1 MYSVQNVADW
11 FLNKESMSHKKLEK
25 LIYLAYSYTLVILN
39 QKLFDDKFYAYV
51 HGPIVKA
58 IYNKY
63 QDYGLSEIGKIN
75 IKPKFDTDTEDVLQ
89 QVWQVYG
96 KYDGLELES
105 IVRQTMPWQKARVGV
120 SKISTRNC
128 KTISQDD
135 IADYFSTKIE

>member
-1 MYSVQNVADW
+1 MYSVQEIANW

-39 QKLFDDKFYAYV
+39 QKLFDNEFYAYV

-58 IYNKY
+58 IYSQY

-75 IKPKFDTDTEDVLQ
+75 IKPKFDADTEDALEQ
-89 QVWQVYG
+89 IWQVYG
-96 KYDGLELES
+96 KYDGIELES
-105 IVRQTMPWQKARVGV
+105 IVRQTTPWQKARQGI
-120 SKISTRNC
+120 SNLDGRGCKIS
-128 KTISQDD
+128 QQD

>member
-1 MYSVQNVADW
+1 MYSVQEIANW

-39 QKLFDDKFYAYV
+39 QKLFDNEFYAYV

-58 IYNKY
+58 IYSQY

-75 IKPKFDTDTEDVLQ
+75 IKPKFDNDTEDVLE

-96 KYDGLELES
+96 KYDGIELES
-105 IVRQTMPWQKARVGV
+105 IVRQTTPWQKARQGISNLDVRGY
-120 SKISTRNC
+120 KIS
-128 KTISQDD
+128 QQD
-135 IADYFSTKIE
+135 IADYFSTKIV

>member
-11 FLNKESMSHKKLEK
+11 FLNQDTMTHKKLEK

-39 QKLFDDKFYAYV
+39 QKLFDDEFYAYV

-58 IYNKY
+58 IYNQY

-75 IKPKFDTDTEDVLQ
+75 IKPKFDADTEDVLE

-105 IVRQTMPWQKARVGV
+105 IVRQTTPWQKARQGI
-120 SKISTRNC
+120 SNLDGRDYKISQ
-128 KTISQDD
+128 QD
-135 IADYFSTKIE
+135 ITNYFSTKIV

>member
-1 MYSVQNVADW
+1 MYSVHEIANW

-39 QKLFDDKFYAYV
+39 QKLFDDEFYAYV

-58 IYNKY
+58 IYNQY

-75 IKPKFDTDTEDVLQ
+75 IKPKFDADTEDVLE

-96 KYDGLELES
+96 KYDGIELES
-105 IVRQTMPWQKARVGV
+105 IVRQTMPWQKARQDIYNLDDRGY
-120 SKISTRNC
+120 KIS
-128 KTISQDD
+128 QQD
-135 IADYFSTKIE
+135 IADYFSTKIV